1 MKKFLIILVVFVL
14 GVLGFTNSII
24 AELTVD
30 GTITGVH
37 AFQVGYDEYESAL
50 QGALANY
57 ESQGQSIDKYFGKE
71 SLPSEIQLGYS
82 VLKVLLDRK
91 VMAFFAMEQ
100 DVFPDEAQVQQI
112 TDELVSRYI
121 SDETTRAQLE
131 MYYGSIENFRKVV
144 EDIVFVRTLSQNV
157 FNAIVP
163 DYDASATEYFEKNKT
178 DIKNEYE
185 SVNAAHILVS
195 TEASAMELKE
205 KILLGELSFEEA
217 AKRYSLDQ
225 YSAQQGG
232 NIGELKH
239 GTVILEFEEAAFAAT
254 PGEIVGP
261 VKTDYGYHLIKVNSK
276 TTFDSYEDLKNSKA
290 YEDIMSRF
298 ENEAFLG
305 WITKYR
311 QDKKI
316 HYIIYEEDLKT
327 FGELANLTDPGKFY
341 NRIVNSL
348 FDENNELKA
357 GVPGIIAAF
366 YIQMADDEL
375 KQYESR
381 EEAFKT
387 IIGICERLPEEE
399 KGVEHFSELKD
410 KAAENENVK
419 QLLDYAEILGVDSIE
434 NVHLRLEEIR
444 NYMREI
450 MNKAK
455 KVAWYLYD
463 KAPDSEKLLEYLYRF
478 DSDNPKAVYLYTENF
493 YKNQVQPV
501 LADSDIFSSYI
512 NAYKQYLG
520 ENATETL
527 LGYLIKGLEGRLVEK
542 IVEDESVSEDLRKS
556 ALELLVDA
564 YENACNLPLDNRLK
578 LQYLGTERDYL
589 LKLSE
594 LTPEATDVK
603 QLLDAVDERLKEL
616 R

>member
-1 MKKFLIILVVFVL
+1 M
-14 GVLGFTNSII
+14 
-24 AELTVD
+24 
-30 GTITGVH
+30 
-37 AFQVGYDEYESAL
+37 
-50 QGALANY
+50 
-57 ESQGQSIDKYFGKE
+57 
-71 SLPSEIQLGYS
+71 
-82 VLKVLLDRK
+82 
-91 VMAFFAMEQ
+91 
-100 DVFPDEAQVQQI
+100 
-112 TDELVSRYI
+112 
-121 SDETTRAQLE
+121 
-131 MYYGSIENFRKVV
+131 
-144 EDIVFVRTLSQNV
+144 
-157 FNAIVP
+157 
-163 DYDASATEYFEKNKT
+163 
-178 DIKNEYE
+178 
-185 SVNAAHILVS
+185 
-195 TEASAMELKE
+195 
-205 KILLGELSFEEA
+205 
-217 AKRYSLDQ
+217 
-225 YSAQQGG
+225 
-232 NIGELKH
+232 
-239 GTVILEFEEAAFAAT
+239 
-254 PGEIVGP
+254 
-261 VKTDYGYHLIKVNSK
+261 
-276 TTFDSYEDLKNSKA
+276 
-290 YEDIMSRF
+290 
-298 ENEAFLG
+298 
-305 WITKYR
+305 
-311 QDKKI
+311 
-316 HYIIYEEDLKT
+316 
-327 FGELANLTDPGKFY
+327 
-341 NRIVNSL
+341 
-348 FDENNELKA
+348 KA